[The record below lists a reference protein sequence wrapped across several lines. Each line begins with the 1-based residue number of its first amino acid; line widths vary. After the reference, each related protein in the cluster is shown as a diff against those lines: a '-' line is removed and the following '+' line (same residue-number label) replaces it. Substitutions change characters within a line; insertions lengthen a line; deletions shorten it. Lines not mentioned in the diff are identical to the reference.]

1 MRDKW
6 QWGWAKIGHRLVA
19 VILCSWMCDFAA
31 AVPPQR
37 RSPVHSVPLGPILE
51 TAVSHHYHQTG
62 LYFTRAFTSFFF
74 FFKFIQDTKYF
85 WPLIPVCVQQKVHF
99 HDDICSVGHGLSSH
113 RFDVK
118 PHSCV
123 TGTNHTQTAKK
134 PFGVIKRKH
143 TVTQCETCFGPNYQ
157 NYQRVGFRFQLLN

>member
-1 MRDKW
+1 MRVSKNRT
-6 QWGWAKIGHRLVA
+6 QIGSCDIVQLDVWFCGC
-19 VILCSWMCDFAA
+19 CSATAPLARALSAFGPYSWDCGF
-31 AVPPQR
+31 PPL
-37 RSPVHSVPLGPILE
+37 SPNWPIFYKGI
-51 TAVSHHYHQTG
+51 H
-62 LYFTRAFTSFFF
+62 FFLF